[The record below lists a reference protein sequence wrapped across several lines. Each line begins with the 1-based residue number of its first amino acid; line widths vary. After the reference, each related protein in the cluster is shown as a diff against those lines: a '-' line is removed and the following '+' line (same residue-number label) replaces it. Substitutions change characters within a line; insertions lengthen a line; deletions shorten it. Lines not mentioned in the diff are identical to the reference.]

1 MPPHDGLVSLSDSRR
16 LGDRVVTDNDSI
28 VAEMLPHEAWEELK
42 SEPRTVL
49 VDVRTKA
56 EWSYVGFPDLEDLG
70 KQVIRIEWLA
80 FPEMS
85 VNPEFTGELF
95 SQLGDKFPDRIYFI
109 CRSGVRSLDAAE
121 YVADVI
127 TEIGRSTVCIN
138 VAEGFE
144 GDIDSEKHRGTLN
157 GWKMRGLPWRQT

>member
-1 MPPHDGLVSLSDSRR
+1 M
-16 LGDRVVTDNDSI
+16 VTDNDSV
-28 VAEMLPHEAWEELK
+28 VADVLPHEAWEKLMA
-42 SEPRTVL
+42 EPNTVL

-56 EWSYVGFPDLEDLG
+56 EWSYVGYPDLDSLN

-95 SQLGDKFPDRIYFI
+95 SQFGDRFPDKIFFV
-109 CRSGVRSLDAAE
+109 CRSGVRSMDAAE
-121 YVADVI
+121 YVSDVVM
-127 TEIGRSTVCIN
+127 EIGRSTVCIN

-144 GDIDSEKHRGTLN
+144 GDLDSDRHRGNLN
-157 GWKMRGLPWRQT
+157 GWKMRGLPWKQT

>member
-1 MPPHDGLVSLSDSRR
+1 M
-16 LGDRVVTDNDSI
+16 VTDTESGI
-28 VAEMLPHEAWEELK
+28 EELPPHEAYEALRQ
-42 SEPRTVL
+42 PNTVL

-56 EWSYVGFPDLEDLG
+56 EWSYVGIPDLDALAKE
-70 KQVIRIEWLA
+70 VIKVEWLA

-95 SQLGDKFPDRIYFI
+95 SQFGDRFPDKIYFI

-127 TEIGRSTVCIN
+127 KEIGRATVCVN
-138 VAEGFE
+138 VEEGFE
-144 GDIDSEKHRGTLN
+144 GDLDKSRHRGNLN
-157 GWKMRGLPWRQT
+157 GWKMRRLPWKQS

>member
-1 MPPHDGLVSLSDSRR
+1 M
-16 LGDRVVTDNDSI
+16 VTDTDSV
-28 VAEMLPHEAWEELK
+28 VAEVLPHEAWEELQTT
-42 SEPRTVL
+42 PNTVL

-56 EWSYVGFPDLEDLG
+56 EWSYVGTPDLESLG
-70 KQVIRIEWLA
+70 KQVIRTEWLA

-95 SQLGDKFPDRIYFI
+95 SQFGDRFPDKIFFI

-121 YVADVI
+121 YVSDVV
-127 TEIGRSTVCIN
+127 TEIGRSTACVN

-144 GDIDSEKHRGTLN
+144 GDLDSDKRRGNLN
-157 GWKMRGLPWRQT
+157 GWKKRGLPWKQT

>member
-1 MPPHDGLVSLSDSRR
+1 MVTDSDS
-16 LGDRVVTDNDSI
+16 V
-28 VAEMLPHEAWEELK
+28 VAEVLPHEAWEILK
-42 SEPRTVL
+42 TEPNTVL

-56 EWSYVGFPDLEDLG
+56 EWSYVGTPDLESLN
-70 KQVIRIEWLA
+70 KQAIRIEWLA

-95 SQLGDKFPDRIYFI
+95 SQFGDRFPDQIFFV

-127 TEIGRSTVCIN
+127 AEIGRSTVCVN

-144 GDIDSEKHRGTLN
+144 GDLNSDKHRGALN
-157 GWKMRGLPWRQT
+157 GWKTRGLPWKQT